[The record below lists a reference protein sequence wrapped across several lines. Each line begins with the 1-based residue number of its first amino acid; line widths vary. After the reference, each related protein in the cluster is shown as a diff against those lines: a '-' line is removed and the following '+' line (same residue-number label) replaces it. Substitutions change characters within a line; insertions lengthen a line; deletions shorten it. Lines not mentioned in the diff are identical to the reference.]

1 MTNLHSPLIKAGYR
15 LSRAFGWTPQQIQ
28 SLTMHQ
34 IALYLQLLDEE
45 TQHGKPLRFD
55 S

>member
-1 MTNLHSPLIKAGYR
+1 MIDLTNSPLLKAGYR

-28 SLTMHQ
+28 ELTMGQ
-34 IALYLQLLDEE
+34 IALYLQLLNEE
-45 TQHGKPLRFD
+45 AQHHEQ

>member
-1 MTNLHSPLIKAGYR
+1 MTELKLSPLVKAGYR

-28 SLTMHQ
+28 NLTMSQ

-45 TQHGKPLRFD
+45 AQHSESF
-55 S
+55 

>member
-1 MTNLHSPLIKAGYR
+1 MIHSNRSPLIKAGYR

-28 SLTMHQ
+28 GLTMGQ

-45 TQHGKPLRFD
+45 VQHDR
-55 S
+55 SV